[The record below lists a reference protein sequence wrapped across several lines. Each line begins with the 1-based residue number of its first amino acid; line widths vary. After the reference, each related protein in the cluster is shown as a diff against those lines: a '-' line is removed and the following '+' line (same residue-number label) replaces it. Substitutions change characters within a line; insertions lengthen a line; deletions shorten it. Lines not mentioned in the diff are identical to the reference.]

1 MHLILCYTYNDS
13 RVQHLNI
20 GVLVGGSH
28 LIYDEDHEQAKLPTG
43 SRGSYGRHCME
54 RLSIQAI
61 SRGLFSVLALVCCL
75 QAQTLKQIATI
86 DLPGPKGERF
96 DYLTMDDEDHYLLSA
111 HLGPGILYVIDVRT
125 NKLVKAIPGVPG
137 ITGLEYVPGLRKV
150 YTSDW
155 GEEKIGVVDLRSMS
169 VIKRLATA
177 AKPNGSAYAAPFHKV
192 YVSDTLGKAVAI
204 VDVDKDDIVRTIE
217 FKSETGM
224 PVYDFV
230 ARKVYVNLRNSNEV
244 AEIDPATDTV
254 LGSYP
259 VDGCR
264 YNHGMAVDSE
274 HHRAFLLCNGT
285 NTLTVFALD
294 THKAIAHL
302 PLPAGADV
310 VKFDPS
316 LGRIYVACS
325 SGFIAVFQALDA
337 DHYRKLENFAVQ
349 KMVHS
354 LAVDTATHRVYM
366 PEQQE
371 NGQPVA
377 RMIVY
382 EAVEPA
388 QKR

>member
-1 MHLILCYTYNDS
+1 MK
-13 RVQHLNI
+13 
-20 GVLVGGSH
+20 
-28 LIYDEDHEQAKLPTG
+28 QAFCR
-43 SRGSYGRHCME
+43 S
-54 RLSIQAI
+54 
-61 SRGLFSVLALVCCL
+61 LFAVMAFVCCL
-75 QAQTLKQIATI
+75 QAQTLKRIATI

-111 HLGPGILYVIDVRT
+111 HLDPGILYVIDVGANT
-125 NKLVKAIPGVPG
+125 LVKAIPGVPG
-137 ITGLEYVPGLRKV
+137 VTGLEYVPGLHKV

-155 GEEKIGVVDLRSMS
+155 GEEKIGVVDLRSMT

-192 YVSDTLGKAVAI
+192 YVSNTLGKAVAI
-204 VDVDKDDIVRTIE
+204 VDVDKDEIVKTLE

-224 PVYDFV
+224 LQYDSV
-230 ARKVYVNLRNSNEV
+230 SRKVYVNLRNANEI
-244 AEIDPATDTV
+244 AEIDPATDAL

-259 VDGCR
+259 VEGCG
-264 YNHGMAVDSE
+264 YNHGMAVDSK

-285 NTLTVFALD
+285 KTLTVFALD

-310 VKFDPS
+310 VKFDPG
-316 LGRIYVACS
+316 LGRIYAACS

-337 DHYRKLENFAVQ
+337 DHYRKLDDFAVQ

-354 LAVDTATHRVYM
+354 LAVDTATHRVYA

-371 NGQPVA
+371 NGRPVA

-382 EAVEPA
+382 EAIEPA
-388 QKR
+388 QQR